1 MGKIKTMPNAAG
13 FIMLMLFFL
22 SKING
27 QEVPVRATP
36 AAPRANIQNRPRLI
50 SPDVLPDN
58 KVTFRLYAPKADSV
72 KLVCDW
78 MQGAESRIN
87 MAKNDSG
94 LWSVT
99 LGPLPHEVYGY
110 TFNLDGVTVLDPLNP
125 LIKRDVRNNTSILLI
140 SGDETDYYTVK
151 EVPHGTLAKVWYN
164 SPTLN
169 LTRRMYV
176 YTPAGY
182 DENKKTKYPVLYLLH
197 GSGGDEDA
205 WTQLGRAPTIMDN
218 LIALGKA
225 KPMIVVMTNGNPTQ
239 EAEMGCAPLS
249 ASQSG
254 RPMTSPAAAPG
265 AAPGAVNGRGGSP
278 NIGRFEESLVK
289 DVIPYIES
297 HYRVLKDKNN
307 RAVAGLSMG
316 GGHTQNITLKYP
328 DMFAYIG
335 VFSMGIRT
343 MNDDLENQFKVL
355 RSKNPKLYYVA
366 VGKSDNLTF
375 NSTQNLVAVLKK
387 DGFNYIYNETSGW
400 HSWSN
405 WRIYLSDFTPRLF
418 K

>member
-1 MGKIKTMPNAAG
+1 MGKTKTISTMTG
-13 FIMLMLFFL
+13 TIMLMLFFL
-22 SKING
+22 PKIYG
-27 QEVPVRATP
+27 QE
-36 AAPRANIQNRPRLI
+36 NRQRI
-50 SPDVLPDN
+50 FSPEILPDD

-78 MQGAESRIN
+78 MEGAESRIN

-99 LGPLPHEVYGY
+99 LGPLPQEVYGY

-140 SGDETDYYTVK
+140 SGNETDYYTPK

-182 DENKKTKYPVLYLLH
+182 EDNKKTKYPVLYLLH
-197 GSGGDEDA
+197 GSGNDEDA

-218 LIALGKA
+218 LISLGKA

-249 ASQSG
+249 ASQSEE
-254 RPMTSPAAAPG
+254 RPFE
-265 AAPGAVNGRGGSP
+265 
-278 NIGRFEESLVK
+278 FEESLVK

-307 RAVAGLSMG
+307 RAIAGLSMG
-316 GGHTQNITLKYP
+316 GWHTQTVTLTYP

-335 VFSMGIRT
+335 VFSMGIDT
-343 MNDDLENQFKVL
+343 LNDDRKI
-355 RSKNPKLYYVA
+355 
-366 VGKSDNLTF
+366 NL
-375 NSTQNLVAVLKK
+375 K
-387 DGFNYIYNETSGW
+387 Y
-400 HSWSN
+400 
-405 WRIYLSDFTPRLF
+405 
-418 K
+418 